1 MYGKASRTISFC
13 HHEIQ
18 GKFVHLHRILRMQ
31 YRGLKMIRSWD
42 EMTGRNDWLIPASSS
57 RPADGA
63 RNNSPT
69 GSCPPQVPL
78 MVWLGPRTPPCTML
92 KIRRPHW
99 PTHSIC
105 RKMAIKLRLMQDDPC
120 QDPSVILVLPHF
132 KLSNGGVGESG
143 VFQLR

>member
-1 MYGKASRTISFC
+1 
-13 HHEIQ
+13 
-18 GKFVHLHRILRMQ
+18 
-31 YRGLKMIRSWD
+31 MIRWWG

-63 RNNSPT
+63 RNHSPT

-78 MVWLGPRTPPCTML
+78 ILWLAPPTPPCTML

-120 QDPSVILVLPHF
+120 PGSSVILLLPHF
-132 KLSNGGVGESG
+132 KVSNGGVGESG
-143 VFQLR
+143 VFSCLKVRKRSKRRDISLETRTRKRSGA